1 MTTVDEEQEAAP
13 NRRLRWVLAVVGI
26 VGVLVVGIAVYA
38 LVLIWSP
45 KDSQITGY
53 SVVDETTL
61 YAYVEAGSGE
71 SFAGAFAEETPTTV
85 TLHVQY
91 RQPPGTYS
99 GPAWPAGEQITLESP
114 LGDRTVLNASG
125 GRLRQQPYD
134 PIPTLQEMADWVTNG
149 QTGSPPMP
157 PKGRLEGTVLMYGGP
172 LGEDG
177 ASALNGEPA
186 TKTPVQIRN
195 EATGQVI
202 EHASNMRGEFSLP
215 LPAGDYTLLC
225 APEVPFTI
233 EDGDTVDLTCKVP
246 VP

>member
-1 MTTVDEEQEAAP
+1 MTAVTDEPEAAP
-13 NRRLRWVLAVVGI
+13 KRRWRWVLAVVGI
-26 VGVLVVGIAVYA
+26 VGVLIVGVAVYA

-45 KDSQITGY
+45 KESTITGY
-53 SVVDETTL
+53 SVIDETTL
-61 YAYVEAGSGE
+61 YVYVDTGSGE

-125 GRLRQQPYD
+125 DGLRKQPYD
-134 PIPTLQEMADWVTNG
+134 PMPTLQEMADWATNG

-177 ASALNGEPA
+177 AAALNGEPA
-186 TKTPVQIRN
+186 VRMPVQVRN

-202 EHASNMRGEFSLP
+202 EVVSNKRGKFSLP

>member
-1 MTTVDEEQEAAP
+1 MTAVTDEQQSRP
-13 NRRLRWVLAVVGI
+13 RRRWRWVLGG
-26 VGVLVVGIAVYA
+26 VGVVVVLILGVAVYT

-45 KDSQITGY
+45 KESPVTGY
-53 SVVDETTL
+53 SVIDETTL
-61 YAYVEAGSGE
+61 YAYVETGSGE

-91 RQPPGTYS
+91 RRPPGTYS
-99 GPAWPAGEQITLESP
+99 GPAWMAGERIALESP

-125 GRLRQQPYD
+125 DRLRQQPYD
-134 PIPTLQEMADWVTNG
+134 PMPTLQEMADWVTNG
-149 QTGSPPMP
+149 QTGPPPMP
-157 PKGRLEGTVLMYGGP
+157 PKGRLEGTALMYGGP

-186 TKTPVQIRN
+186 AKTPVQIRN

-202 EHASNMRGEFSLP
+202 EDVSNKRGEFSLP
-215 LPAGDYTLLC
+215 LPSGDYTLLC